1 MHMCVLRLACQTFQ
15 YANALNALL
24 QVGVKEFQRDLSDED
39 EGRVEFFNTYKFF
52 EELYLNPQRYFNGTA
67 PANVTGH
74 CHQCPNATDW
84 RYCGV

>member
-1 MHMCVLRLACQTFQ
+1 MFQ

-24 QVGVKEFQRDLSDED
+24 QAGIQDTQRDLSGQNDA
-39 EGRVEFFNTYKFF
+39 RIEFFDTYKFF
-52 EELYLNPQRYFNGTA
+52 EEIYLNPDEYFNGTA

-84 RYCGV
+84 HYCGV

>member
-1 MHMCVLRLACQTFQ
+1 MFQ

-24 QVGVKEFQRDLSDED
+24 QMGVRSFSQKRDARIEYFD
-39 EGRVEFFNTYKFF
+39 TYRFF
-52 EELYLNPQRYFNGTA
+52 EEIYLNPDQYFNGTA